1 MAVGAGPREIQLQF
15 LAEAL
20 LISLAGGAIGIAL
33 GIGGTLLAEK
43 FGALPIELNAQVI
56 MLATGFA
63 VATGLFFG
71 YYPARK
77 ASKLDPIE
85 ALRHQG

>member
-1 MAVGAGPREIQLQF
+1 MRNKVGAGPREIQLQF

-43 FGALPIELNAQVI
+43 FAPI
-56 MLATGFA
+56 LA
-63 VATGLFFG
+63 
-71 YYPARK
+71 
-77 ASKLDPIE
+77 
-85 ALRHQG
+85 